1 METDWG
7 YLMDLAQIITLILGV
22 LAILAAV
29 IKDIYASKGNKDVLQ
44 GEHKSI
50 KEVLQGEHKSIKDVL
65 QGEHESIKEVLRD
78 EHNTILEKA
87 SGIESKAVKL
97 QESVTSIDK
106 HLAVEAVRRENMEKN
121 LTKEQLDITRQ
132 IHAVTLLNEQMI
144 KLQTECTQLRQRNL
158 ELSTENKFLR
168 EHLQALD
175 QGHDQDQS
183 PELSME

>member
-1 METDWG
+1 MEIDWG
-7 YLMDLAQIITLILGV
+7 YIMDLAQIITLILGV
-22 LAILAAV
+22 LAIMAAV

-50 KEVLQGEHKSIKDVL
+50 KEVLQG
-65 QGEHESIKEVLRD
+65 

-132 IHAVTLLNEQMI
+132 IHAATLLNEQMI
-144 KLQTECTQLRQRNL
+144 NLQTECTQLRQKNL
-158 ELSTENKFLR
+158 ELSTENKLLR
-168 EHLQALD
+168 EHLQALELGQD
-175 QGHDQDQS
+175 QEQS